1 MLFYGPQMG
10 FRTGTEATKTR
21 AHTRALVSKRVSSKL
36 CFSVFSEECRSCNPL
51 LNSPKTKNFF
61 KLSNELC

>member
-1 MLFYGPQMG
+1 MG

-21 AHTRALVSKRVSSKL
+21 AHTHALVSKSIRVSSKL